1 MKDRLPD
8 KIPFEWIS
16 ERFLV
21 KCLERKN
28 GGLNKGEMKSFRA
41 EWGKKGVQEV
51 FLSVKFSIFCYLF
64 FLNRVNL
71 VLLRH
76 GIIQGNF

>member
-8 KIPFEWIS
+8 RIPFEWIS

-28 GGLNKGEMKSFRA
+28 GGLQKGEMKSFRA
-41 EWGKKGVQEV
+41 EWGKKGVKEV
-51 FLSVKFSIFCYLF
+51 FFFIVKSIYFVIYIF
-64 FLNRVNL
+64 FKL
-71 VLLRH
+71 
-76 GIIQGNF
+76 GYTWCC

>member
-28 GGLNKGEMKSFRA
+28 GGLQKGEMKSFRA
-41 EWGKKGVQEV
+41 EWGKKGVKEV
-51 FLSVKFSIFCYLF
+51 FFLLLSNLYILLSIFF
-64 FLNRVNL
+64 
-71 VLLRH
+71 
-76 GIIQGNF
+76 